1 MIEYLRFSI
10 RNLSYHKARTL
21 LTLLGMIIGVA
32 VIIAMVSIG
41 KGMDVS
47 INEQLEKMGGDKITI
62 MPAGMRYF
70 SSTSAPREYVA
81 FTQKELSEIKRI
93 PGVKDAVP
101 YFMRNALVEYR
112 NEKKEVS
119 VAGGTRKGYDV
130 FRAFYTLKKGRL
142 FEDSESNVVVL
153 GYRVWK
159 DEFDNEIRVGDIIKI
174 KGKKFKVIGLL
185 EEIGN
190 RGDDTTIYMPLKA
203 AQALFDAENEISMI
217 FVVAESE
224 EIVNNVAKKIEDK
237 LEKLRGTK
245 DFEVLTSENLAK
257 QIAQVTNIITFV
269 LGGIASV
276 SLLVGGIIIM
286 NTMLMNVIER
296 TREIGI
302 MKATGAKSRTILL
315 IFLVEAMVIGMV
327 GGSIGIGLGYIISK
341 IIETIGKFYI
351 GGGFI
356 TVINIKLVVG
366 AMCFSIFVGIISGV
380 YPAYKAAKLD
390 PIEALRFE

>member
-10 RNLSYHKARTL
+10 LNLSYHKTRTL

-70 SSTSAPREYVA
+70 SSMSAPREYVA

-93 PGVKDAVP
+93 SRVKDAVP

-119 VAGGTRKGYDV
+119 VAGGTRKDYDV
-130 FRAFYTLKKGRL
+130 FRAFYTLKEGRL

-159 DEFDNEIRVGDIIKI
+159 DEFDNEIRVGDIIKV

-224 EIVNNVAKKIEDK
+224 EIVDNVAKKIEDR

-302 MKATGAKSRTILL
+302 MKATGATSRTILL

-327 GGSIGIGLGYIISK
+327 GGSMGIGLGYIISK
-341 IIETIGKFYI
+341 IIETIGKFYME
-351 GGGFI
+351 GGFI
-356 TVINIKLVVG
+356 TVINIKLIVG
-366 AMCFSIFVGIISGV
+366 AMCFSILVGIISGA

-390 PIEALRFE
+390 PIEALRYE